1 MTKAKFIKFIIA
13 SVLAIAALYL
23 PYESLGFDAASPM
36 GILNPLEIRV
46 IGVFVM
52 AALFW
57 ILQPFPIW
65 STSML
70 VIVLMIV
77 TMSDSS
83 LAPFRVDGVTM
94 ISHKSIMA
102 TFANPIIMLFLGG
115 FFLAAAATKYK
126 MDLNLARV
134 LLKPFGKNPKFVLL
148 GLMLIT
154 AVFSMF
160 MSNTA
165 TAAMM
170 LAILAPVLKLFD
182 EDDRGKA
189 AFALAIP
196 LGANIGGMG
205 TPIGTPPNAIAL
217 GALNDA
223 VARGDLVANPV
234 TFGQWMAFGIP
245 YVIVLMVIAWLLLLK
260 IYPIKMKEMVL
271 NIEGAGKFDTSPKAI
286 IVYVTFVVCVI
297 LWVTGKNVHGIN
309 DNAIAMIPMAVFAL
323 TGVITKKD
331 LNAMSW
337 DVLWL
342 VAGGFALGVGLNAT
356 GLAAHLIKTIPFAS
370 WSPLALMI
378 GCGVICLFMAN
389 FMSHTST
396 ATLLVPILCAVGIA
410 CQDNLVG
417 LGGVTALLVS
427 VAFASSLGMSL
438 PISTP
443 PNALAH
449 ATGYTD
455 TNGMAKTGIVMGIA
469 GLALSWVMMI
479 FLAKVNFFG
488 TPTPKAAEA
497 LPAAPAAAEKVVEQP
512 APEAPATVVADSS
525 VVDSTVV
532 DSAAVDSAVVDSAA
546 VADSAVVDSAAQ
558 AAADSAAAAQAAAD
572 SAAAKAAADSAAAA
586 QAAADSAAAAQ
597 AAADS
602 IEKVKAAEAAALV
615 AAAEAK
621 KARQDSIAA
630 AKKAKADSVAA
641 AKKAAAEEK
650 KAAAEAK
657 KAEEAR
663 KKAEAAEAKKKAAE
677 ERKAALEA
685 KKAEEAKKKAEA
697 AEAKK
702 KAAEERKA
710 AAAAKKAQQ
719 DSIAAVKKAKAD
731 SVAAVKKAKA
741 DSVAAAKKAAA
752 EAKKAEEAKKKAEA
766 EEAKKKAAEEKK
778 AAAEAKK
785 AEAEKKKAEAAE
797 AKKKAAEEK
806 KAAAEAKKAQQ
817 DSIAAVKKAKADSVA
832 AAKKAAAEAKKAEE
846 AKKKAEAAE
855 AKKKA
860 EEEKKAAAAAK
871 KAQQDSIAAVKKAKA
886 DSVAAAKKAAAEAKK
901 AEEAKKKAD
910 AEAAKKAEAEAK
922 KAEAEAAKAEA
933 EAKKAEAEAAKAEAE
948 AKKAQ
953 AEAQKAGAPAAE
965 AKPAAQPAAKPAETK
980 PAAAAKPAEAKPAA
994 QPAAKPAAAP
1004 AKK

>member
-13 SVLAIAALYL
+13 SILAIAALFL

-36 GILNPLEIRV
+36 GPLNPLEIRV

-245 YVIVLMVIAWLLLLK
+245 YVIILMVVAWLLLVK
-260 IYPIKMKEMVL
+260 IYPIKMKQMVL

-286 IVYVTFVVCVI
+286 IVYITFVVCVL

-370 WSPLALMI
+370 WSPLALMV
-378 GCGVICLFMAN
+378 GCGIICLFMAN

-455 TNGMAKTGIVMGIA
+455 TRGMAITGVVMGLV
-469 GLALSWVMMI
+469 GLVLSWGMMI
-479 FLAKVNFFG
+479 FLAHVNFFG
-488 TPTPKAAEA
+488 TPAPKAADKVAE
-497 LPAAPAAAEKVVEQP
+497 PAAVTKVVEQP
-512 APEAPATVVADSS
+512 APEAPAAVVADSS
-525 VVDSTVV
+525 VVDTTAV
-532 DSAAVDSAVVDSAA
+532 DSAAVDSAA
-546 VADSAVVDSAAQ
+546 VADSAVVDSNAAVV
-558 AAADSAAAAQAAAD
+558 DSAAAAQATAD

-586 QAAADSAAAAQ
+586 QATADSIAAAQ
-597 AAADS
+597 AKADS

-630 AKKAKADSVAA
+630 
-641 AKKAAAEEK
+641 
-650 KAAAEAK
+650 
-657 KAEEAR
+657 
-663 KKAEAAEAKKKAAE
+663 
-677 ERKAALEA
+677 
-685 KKAEEAKKKAEA
+685 
-697 AEAKK
+697 
-702 KAAEERKA
+702 
-710 AAAAKKAQQ
+710 
-719 DSIAAVKKAKAD
+719 
-731 SVAAVKKAKA
+731 VKKAKA
-741 DSVAAAKKAAA
+741 DSVAAA
-752 EAKKAEEAKKKAEA
+752 
-766 EEAKKKAAEEKK
+766 KK

-806 KAAAEAKKAQQ
+806 KAAAAAKKAQQ

-860 EEEKKAAAAAK
+860 AEEKKAAAAAKKAQQDSIAAVKKAEEAKKKAEAAEAKKKAAEEKKAAAAAK

-910 AEAAKKAEAEAK
+910 EAAAKKAEAEAKKAEAEAKKAEAEAKKAEAEAK
-922 KAEAEAAKAEA
+922 KAEAEAAKAQA
-933 EAKKAEAEAAKAEAE
+933 EAKKAEASAP
-948 AKKAQ
+948 
-953 AEAQKAGAPAAE
+953 APAAKPAE
-965 AKPAAQPAAKPAETK
+965 APKAAAQPAAKPAAAKPAAQPAAKPA
-980 PAAAAKPAEAKPAA
+980 
-994 QPAAKPAAAP
+994 P

>member
-1 MTKAKFIKFIIA
+1 MPPGAIISTFGPTMTKAKFIKFIIA
-13 SVLAIAALYL
+13 SILAIVALFL

-65 STSML
+65 STSVL

-83 LAPFRVDGVTM
+83 LTPFRVDGVTM

-170 LAILAPVLKLFD
+170 LAILAPVLKLF
-182 EDDRGKA
+182 EPDDRGKA

-245 YVIVLMVIAWLLLLK
+245 YVIILMVVAWILLLK

-286 IVYVTFVVCVI
+286 IVYITFVLCVI

-370 WSPLALMI
+370 WSPIALMI
-378 GCGVICLFMAN
+378 GCGIICLFMAN

-410 CQDNLVG
+410 CQDNLIG

-455 TNGMAKTGIVMGIA
+455 TRGMAITGVVMGIL
-469 GLALSWVMMI
+469 GLIVSWIMMI
-479 FLAKVNFFG
+479 FLAKIAFFG
-488 TPTPKAAEA
+488 TPAPKAAEA
-497 LPAAPAAAEKVVEQP
+497 VPAAPAAVEKVAEP
-512 APEAPATVVADSS
+512 AETAAPA
-525 VVDSTVV
+525 VDSTV
-532 DSAAVDSAVVDSAA
+532 AVP
-546 VADSAVVDSAAQ
+546 
-558 AAADSAAAAQAAAD
+558 ADSAAAIAADSTVAAPAVDSAAKVEVAD
-572 SAAAKAAADSAAAA
+572 SAAAK
-586 QAAADSAAAAQ
+586 
-597 AAADS
+597 
-602 IEKVKAAEAAALV
+602 
-615 AAAEAK
+615 
-621 KARQDSIAA
+621 
-630 AKKAKADSVAA
+630 
-641 AKKAAAEEK
+641 
-650 KAAAEAK
+650 
-657 KAEEAR
+657 
-663 KKAEAAEAKKKAAE
+663 
-677 ERKAALEA
+677 
-685 KKAEEAKKKAEA
+685 
-697 AEAKK
+697 
-702 KAAEERKA
+702 
-710 AAAAKKAQQ
+710 
-719 DSIAAVKKAKAD
+719 
-731 SVAAVKKAKA
+731 
-741 DSVAAAKKAAA
+741 
-752 EAKKAEEAKKKAEA
+752 
-766 EEAKKKAAEEKK
+766 
-778 AAAEAKK
+778 
-785 AEAEKKKAEAAE
+785 
-797 AKKKAAEEK
+797 
-806 KAAAEAKKAQQ
+806 
-817 DSIAAVKKAKADSVA
+817 
-832 AAKKAAAEAKKAEE
+832 
-846 AKKKAEAAE
+846 
-855 AKKKA
+855 
-860 EEEKKAAAAAK
+860 
-871 KAQQDSIAAVKKAKA
+871 
-886 DSVAAAKKAAAEAKK
+886 
-901 AEEAKKKAD
+901 
-910 AEAAKKAEAEAK
+910 
-922 KAEAEAAKAEA
+922 
-933 EAKKAEAEAAKAEAE
+933 
-948 AKKAQ
+948 
-953 AEAQKAGAPAAE
+953 
-965 AKPAAQPAAKPAETK
+965 
-980 PAAAAKPAEAKPAA
+980 
-994 QPAAKPAAAP
+994 
-1004 AKK
+1004 

>member
-13 SVLAIAALYL
+13 SILAIVALFL

-65 STSML
+65 STSVL

-83 LAPFRVDGVTM
+83 LTPFRVDGVTM

-170 LAILAPVLKLFD
+170 LAILAPVLKLF
-182 EDDRGKA
+182 EPDDRGKA

-245 YVIVLMVIAWLLLLK
+245 YVIILMVVAWILLLK

-286 IVYVTFVVCVI
+286 IVYITFVLCVI

-378 GCGVICLFMAN
+378 GCGIICLFMAN

-455 TNGMAKTGIVMGIA
+455 TRGMAITGVVMGIL
-469 GLALSWVMMI
+469 GLVVSWIMMI

-488 TPTPKAAEA
+488 TPAPKAAEA
-497 LPAAPAAAEKVVEQP
+497 VPAAPAVEKVAEP
-512 APEAPATVVADSS
+512 AEAPAAPA
-525 VVDSTVV
+525 VDSTVAVPADSVAAVVV
-532 DSAAVDSAVVDSAA
+532 DSAAAP
-546 VADSAVVDSAAQ
+546 ADT
-558 AAADSAAAAQAAAD
+558 AADSTVAAPAAAQAAA
-572 SAAAKAAADSAAAA
+572 K
-586 QAAADSAAAAQ
+586 
-597 AAADS
+597 
-602 IEKVKAAEAAALV
+602 
-615 AAAEAK
+615 
-621 KARQDSIAA
+621 
-630 AKKAKADSVAA
+630 
-641 AKKAAAEEK
+641 
-650 KAAAEAK
+650 
-657 KAEEAR
+657 
-663 KKAEAAEAKKKAAE
+663 
-677 ERKAALEA
+677 
-685 KKAEEAKKKAEA
+685 
-697 AEAKK
+697 
-702 KAAEERKA
+702 
-710 AAAAKKAQQ
+710 
-719 DSIAAVKKAKAD
+719 
-731 SVAAVKKAKA
+731 
-741 DSVAAAKKAAA
+741 
-752 EAKKAEEAKKKAEA
+752 
-766 EEAKKKAAEEKK
+766 
-778 AAAEAKK
+778 
-785 AEAEKKKAEAAE
+785 
-797 AKKKAAEEK
+797 
-806 KAAAEAKKAQQ
+806 
-817 DSIAAVKKAKADSVA
+817 
-832 AAKKAAAEAKKAEE
+832 
-846 AKKKAEAAE
+846 
-855 AKKKA
+855 
-860 EEEKKAAAAAK
+860 
-871 KAQQDSIAAVKKAKA
+871 
-886 DSVAAAKKAAAEAKK
+886 
-901 AEEAKKKAD
+901 
-910 AEAAKKAEAEAK
+910 
-922 KAEAEAAKAEA
+922 
-933 EAKKAEAEAAKAEAE
+933 
-948 AKKAQ
+948 
-953 AEAQKAGAPAAE
+953 
-965 AKPAAQPAAKPAETK
+965 
-980 PAAAAKPAEAKPAA
+980 
-994 QPAAKPAAAP
+994 
-1004 AKK
+1004 

>member
-13 SVLAIAALYL
+13 SVLAIAALFL

-65 STSML
+65 STSVL

-83 LAPFRVDGVTM
+83 LTPFRVDGVTM
-94 ISHKSIMA
+94 ISHKAIMA

-234 TFGQWMAFGIP
+234 SFGQWMAFGIP
-245 YVIVLMVIAWLLLLK
+245 YVIILMVIAWLLLIK

-271 NIEGAGKFDTSPKAI
+271 NIEGAGKFDTSPKAV
-286 IVYVTFVVCVI
+286 IVYITFVVCVV
-297 LWVTGKNVHGIN
+297 LWVTGKGVHGIN

-323 TGVITKKD
+323 TGVISKKD

-378 GCGVICLFMAN
+378 GCGIICLFMAN

-455 TNGMAKTGIVMGIA
+455 TNGMAKTGIVMGLS

-488 TPTPKAAEA
+488 TPVPKAAEA
-497 LPAAPAAAEKVVEQP
+497 AEAAPAAPAAVEKVAEP
-512 APEAPATVVADSS
+512 AVADSAANTVAADS
-525 VVDSTVV
+525 TVAAVAVDSAAAAKVEVV
-532 DSAAVDSAVVDSAA
+532 DSAAVKDSAVAPATDT
-546 VADSAVVDSAAQ
+546 
-558 AAADSAAAAQAAAD
+558 
-572 SAAAKAAADSAAAA
+572 AAAK
-586 QAAADSAAAAQ
+586 
-597 AAADS
+597 
-602 IEKVKAAEAAALV
+602 
-615 AAAEAK
+615 
-621 KARQDSIAA
+621 
-630 AKKAKADSVAA
+630 
-641 AKKAAAEEK
+641 
-650 KAAAEAK
+650 
-657 KAEEAR
+657 
-663 KKAEAAEAKKKAAE
+663 
-677 ERKAALEA
+677 
-685 KKAEEAKKKAEA
+685 
-697 AEAKK
+697 
-702 KAAEERKA
+702 
-710 AAAAKKAQQ
+710 
-719 DSIAAVKKAKAD
+719 
-731 SVAAVKKAKA
+731 
-741 DSVAAAKKAAA
+741 
-752 EAKKAEEAKKKAEA
+752 
-766 EEAKKKAAEEKK
+766 
-778 AAAEAKK
+778 
-785 AEAEKKKAEAAE
+785 
-797 AKKKAAEEK
+797 
-806 KAAAEAKKAQQ
+806 
-817 DSIAAVKKAKADSVA
+817 
-832 AAKKAAAEAKKAEE
+832 
-846 AKKKAEAAE
+846 
-855 AKKKA
+855 
-860 EEEKKAAAAAK
+860 
-871 KAQQDSIAAVKKAKA
+871 
-886 DSVAAAKKAAAEAKK
+886 
-901 AEEAKKKAD
+901 
-910 AEAAKKAEAEAK
+910 
-922 KAEAEAAKAEA
+922 
-933 EAKKAEAEAAKAEAE
+933 
-948 AKKAQ
+948 
-953 AEAQKAGAPAAE
+953 
-965 AKPAAQPAAKPAETK
+965 
-980 PAAAAKPAEAKPAA
+980 
-994 QPAAKPAAAP
+994 
-1004 AKK
+1004 

>member
-13 SVLAIAALYL
+13 SVLAIAALFL

-65 STSML
+65 STSVL

-83 LAPFRVDGVTM
+83 LSPFRVDGVTM

-234 TFGQWMAFGIP
+234 SFGQWMAFGIP
-245 YVIVLMVIAWLLLLK
+245 YVIILMVIAWVLLLK
-260 IYPIKMKEMVL
+260 IYPIKMKEMIL

-286 IVYVTFVVCVI
+286 IVYITFVVCVV
-297 LWVTGKNVHGIN
+297 LWVTGKGVHGIN

-370 WSPLALMI
+370 WSPIALMI
-378 GCGVICLFMAN
+378 GCGIICLFMAN

-455 TNGMAKTGIVMGIA
+455 TNGMAKTGIVMGLS
-469 GLALSWVMMI
+469 GLVLSWVMMI

-488 TPTPKAAEA
+488 TPVPKAAEA
-497 LPAAPAAAEKVVEQP
+497 APAAPAAAEKVVE
-512 APEAPATVVADSS
+512 APAAP
-525 VVDSTVV
+525 
-532 DSAAVDSAVVDSAA
+532 A
-546 VADSAVVDSAAQ
+546 VADSAAAV
-558 AAADSAAAAQAAAD
+558 AVDSAAAAKVEVAAPAD
-572 SAAAKAAADSAAAA
+572 SAAAK
-586 QAAADSAAAAQ
+586 
-597 AAADS
+597 
-602 IEKVKAAEAAALV
+602 
-615 AAAEAK
+615 
-621 KARQDSIAA
+621 
-630 AKKAKADSVAA
+630 
-641 AKKAAAEEK
+641 
-650 KAAAEAK
+650 
-657 KAEEAR
+657 
-663 KKAEAAEAKKKAAE
+663 
-677 ERKAALEA
+677 
-685 KKAEEAKKKAEA
+685 
-697 AEAKK
+697 
-702 KAAEERKA
+702 
-710 AAAAKKAQQ
+710 
-719 DSIAAVKKAKAD
+719 
-731 SVAAVKKAKA
+731 
-741 DSVAAAKKAAA
+741 
-752 EAKKAEEAKKKAEA
+752 
-766 EEAKKKAAEEKK
+766 
-778 AAAEAKK
+778 
-785 AEAEKKKAEAAE
+785 
-797 AKKKAAEEK
+797 
-806 KAAAEAKKAQQ
+806 
-817 DSIAAVKKAKADSVA
+817 
-832 AAKKAAAEAKKAEE
+832 
-846 AKKKAEAAE
+846 
-855 AKKKA
+855 
-860 EEEKKAAAAAK
+860 
-871 KAQQDSIAAVKKAKA
+871 
-886 DSVAAAKKAAAEAKK
+886 
-901 AEEAKKKAD
+901 
-910 AEAAKKAEAEAK
+910 
-922 KAEAEAAKAEA
+922 
-933 EAKKAEAEAAKAEAE
+933 
-948 AKKAQ
+948 
-953 AEAQKAGAPAAE
+953 
-965 AKPAAQPAAKPAETK
+965 
-980 PAAAAKPAEAKPAA
+980 
-994 QPAAKPAAAP
+994 
-1004 AKK
+1004 

>member
-13 SVLAIAALYL
+13 SILAIVALFL

-65 STSML
+65 STSVL

-83 LAPFRVDGVTM
+83 LTPFRVDGVTM

-170 LAILAPVLKLFD
+170 LAILAPVLKLF
-182 EDDRGKA
+182 EPDDRGKA

-245 YVIVLMVIAWLLLLK
+245 YVIILMVVAWILLLK

-286 IVYVTFVVCVI
+286 IVYITFVLCVI

-331 LNAMSW
+331 LKAMSW

-378 GCGVICLFMAN
+378 GCGIICLFMAN

-410 CQDNLVG
+410 CQDNLIG

-455 TNGMAKTGIVMGIA
+455 TRGMAITGVVMGIL
-469 GLALSWVMMI
+469 GLVVSWIMMI
-479 FLAKVNFFG
+479 FLAKISFFG
-488 TPTPKAAEA
+488 TPAPKAAEA
-497 LPAAPAAAEKVVEQP
+497 VPAAPAAVEKVVE
-512 APEAPATVVADSS
+512 APAAP
-525 VVDSTVV
+525 
-532 DSAAVDSAVVDSAA
+532 A
-546 VADSAVVDSAAQ
+546 VADSAVAVADTAAVVAADSTV
-558 AAADSAAAAQAAAD
+558 AAAAIDSAAAA
-572 SAAAKAAADSAAAA
+572 KVEVVDSAAAA
-586 QAAADSAAAAQ
+586 
-597 AAADS
+597 
-602 IEKVKAAEAAALV
+602 K
-615 AAAEAK
+615 
-621 KARQDSIAA
+621 
-630 AKKAKADSVAA
+630 
-641 AKKAAAEEK
+641 
-650 KAAAEAK
+650 
-657 KAEEAR
+657 
-663 KKAEAAEAKKKAAE
+663 
-677 ERKAALEA
+677 
-685 KKAEEAKKKAEA
+685 
-697 AEAKK
+697 
-702 KAAEERKA
+702 
-710 AAAAKKAQQ
+710 
-719 DSIAAVKKAKAD
+719 
-731 SVAAVKKAKA
+731 
-741 DSVAAAKKAAA
+741 
-752 EAKKAEEAKKKAEA
+752 
-766 EEAKKKAAEEKK
+766 
-778 AAAEAKK
+778 
-785 AEAEKKKAEAAE
+785 
-797 AKKKAAEEK
+797 
-806 KAAAEAKKAQQ
+806 
-817 DSIAAVKKAKADSVA
+817 
-832 AAKKAAAEAKKAEE
+832 
-846 AKKKAEAAE
+846 
-855 AKKKA
+855 
-860 EEEKKAAAAAK
+860 
-871 KAQQDSIAAVKKAKA
+871 
-886 DSVAAAKKAAAEAKK
+886 
-901 AEEAKKKAD
+901 
-910 AEAAKKAEAEAK
+910 
-922 KAEAEAAKAEA
+922 
-933 EAKKAEAEAAKAEAE
+933 
-948 AKKAQ
+948 
-953 AEAQKAGAPAAE
+953 
-965 AKPAAQPAAKPAETK
+965 
-980 PAAAAKPAEAKPAA
+980 
-994 QPAAKPAAAP
+994 
-1004 AKK
+1004 

>member
-13 SVLAIAALYL
+13 SILAIVALYL

-70 VIVLMIV
+70 VIVLMII
-77 TMSDSS
+77 TMSDSALS
-83 LAPFRVDGVTM
+83 PFRVDGVTM
-94 ISHKSIMA
+94 ISHKSVMA

-126 MDLNLARV
+126 LDLNLARV

-223 VARGDLVANPV
+223 IARGDLAANPV
-234 TFGQWMAFGIP
+234 SFGQWMAFGVP
-245 YVIVLMVIAWLLLLK
+245 YVIILMVIAWVLLMK
-260 IYPIKMKEMVL
+260 IYPIKMKQMVL

-286 IVYVTFVVCVI
+286 IVYITFVLCVL
-297 LWVTGKNVHGIN
+297 LWVTGKGVHGIN

-331 LNAMSW
+331 LNEMSW

-370 WSPLALMI
+370 WSPIALMV
-378 GCGVICLFMAN
+378 GCGIICLFMAN

-410 CQDNLVG
+410 CQDNLTG

-427 VAFASSLGMSL
+427 VAFASSLGMSM

-455 TNGMAKTGIVMGIA
+455 TKGMAITGVVMGLL
-469 GLALSWVMMI
+469 GLVLSWVMMI
-479 FLAKVNFFG
+479 ILAKVQFFG
-488 TPTPKAAEA
+488 APVVKPTEAAPVAAPVAAE
-497 LPAAPAAAEKVVEQP
+497 APAAA
-512 APEAPATVVADSS
+512 APVAE
-525 VVDSTVV
+525 
-532 DSAAVDSAVVDSAA
+532 SAAVESA
-546 VADSAVVDSAAQ
+546 VADSTVALP
-558 AAADSAAAAQAAAD
+558 ADSAAT
-572 SAAAKAAADSAAAA
+572 
-586 QAAADSAAAAQ
+586 
-597 AAADS
+597 
-602 IEKVKAAEAAALV
+602 VAAEAP
-615 AAAEAK
+615 
-621 KARQDSIAA
+621 
-630 AKKAKADSVAA
+630 
-641 AKKAAAEEK
+641 
-650 KAAAEAK
+650 
-657 KAEEAR
+657 KAEEV
-663 KKAEAAEAKKKAAE
+663 KAEAAP
-677 ERKAALEA
+677 
-685 KKAEEAKKKAEA
+685 
-697 AEAKK
+697 
-702 KAAEERKA
+702 
-710 AAAAKKAQQ
+710 
-719 DSIAAVKKAKAD
+719 
-731 SVAAVKKAKA
+731 
-741 DSVAAAKKAAA
+741 
-752 EAKKAEEAKKKAEA
+752 
-766 EEAKKKAAEEKK
+766 
-778 AAAEAKK
+778 
-785 AEAEKKKAEAAE
+785 
-797 AKKKAAEEK
+797 
-806 KAAAEAKKAQQ
+806 
-817 DSIAAVKKAKADSVA
+817 
-832 AAKKAAAEAKKAEE
+832 
-846 AKKKAEAAE
+846 
-855 AKKKA
+855 
-860 EEEKKAAAAAK
+860 
-871 KAQQDSIAAVKKAKA
+871 
-886 DSVAAAKKAAAEAKK
+886 
-901 AEEAKKKAD
+901 
-910 AEAAKKAEAEAK
+910 AEAAK
-922 KAEAEAAKAEA
+922 
-933 EAKKAEAEAAKAEAE
+933 
-948 AKKAQ
+948 
-953 AEAQKAGAPAAE
+953 
-965 AKPAAQPAAKPAETK
+965 
-980 PAAAAKPAEAKPAA
+980 
-994 QPAAKPAAAP
+994 
-1004 AKK
+1004 

>member
-13 SVLAIAALYL
+13 SILAIAALYL

-83 LAPFRVDGVTM
+83 LMPFRVDGVTM

-182 EDDRGKA
+182 ENDRGKA

-223 VARGDLVANPV
+223 IARGDLVANPV

-245 YVIVLMVIAWLLLLK
+245 YVIILMVVAWLLLLK
-260 IYPIKMKEMVL
+260 IYPIKMKEMSL

-286 IVYVTFVVCVI
+286 IVYITFVVCVV
-297 LWVTGKNVHGIN
+297 LWVIGKNGLWIIPGHGIN

-356 GLAAHLIKTIPFAS
+356 GLAAHLINTIPFAS

-378 GCGVICLFMAN
+378 GCGIICLFMAN

-455 TNGMAKTGIVMGIA
+455 TNGMAKTGIVMGLL
-469 GLALSWVMMI
+469 GLVLSWVMMI

-497 LPAAPAAAEKVVEQP
+497 APAAPVAAEKVVEQP
-512 APEAPATVVADSS
+512 APEAPAAVVADSS

-532 DSAAVDSAVVDSAA
+532 DSAAVDTAVVDSAK
-546 VADSAVVDSAAQ
+546 ADSAVVDSNAAPV
-558 AAADSAAAAQAAAD
+558 DSAAAAQAVAD
-572 SAAAKAAADSAAAA
+572 SLAAKAAADSAAAA

-621 KARQDSIAA
+621 KAQEDSIAA
-630 AKKAKADSVAA
+630 VKKAKADSVAA
-641 AKKAAAEEK
+641 AKKAA
-650 KAAAEAK
+650 
-657 KAEEAR
+657 R
-663 KKAEAAEAKKKAAE
+663 
-677 ERKAALEA
+677 EA

-710 AAAAKKAQQ
+710 AAAAKKA
-719 DSIAAVKKAKAD
+719 K
-731 SVAAVKKAKA
+731 
-741 DSVAAAKKAAA
+741 
-752 EAKKAEEAKKKAEA
+752 
-766 EEAKKKAAEEKK
+766 
-778 AAAEAKK
+778 
-785 AEAEKKKAEAAE
+785 
-797 AKKKAAEEK
+797 
-806 KAAAEAKKAQQ
+806 Q

-860 EEEKKAAAAAK
+860 EEEKKAAAEAKKAEEAKKKAEAEEAKKKADEEKKAAAAAK

-901 AEEAKKKAD
+901 AEEAKKKAE
-910 AEAAKKAEAEAK
+910 AEEAKKKAAEEKKKAEEAK
-922 KAEAEAAKAEA
+922 
-933 EAKKAEAEAAKAEAE
+933 
-948 AKKAQ
+948 
-953 AEAQKAGAPAAE
+953 
-965 AKPAAQPAAKPAETK
+965 
-980 PAAAAKPAEAKPAA
+980 
-994 QPAAKPAAAP
+994 
-1004 AKK
+1004 

>member
-13 SVLAIAALYL
+13 SVLAIVALFL

-77 TMSDSS
+77 TMSDSA
-83 LAPFRVDGVTM
+83 LTPFRVDGVTM

-223 VARGDLVANPV
+223 IARGDLVANPV
-234 TFGQWMAFGIP
+234 SFGQWMAFGIP
-245 YVIVLMVIAWLLLLK
+245 YVIILMVIAWLLLLK

-271 NIEGAGKFDTSPKAI
+271 KIEGAGKFDTSPKAI
-286 IVYVTFVVCVI
+286 IVYITFVVCVV
-297 LWVTGKNVHGIN
+297 LWVTGKGVHGIN

-378 GCGVICLFMAN
+378 GCGIICLFMAN

-455 TNGMAKTGIVMGIA
+455 TNGMAKTGIVMGLG
-469 GLALSWVMMI
+469 GLVISWVMMI
-479 FLAKVNFFG
+479 LLAKMNFFG
-488 TPTPKAAEA
+488 TPVPKAAEA
-497 LPAAPAAAEKVVEQP
+497 APAAPAAVEKVV
-512 APEAPATVVADSS
+512 APAADTAAPVVADSAAA
-525 VVDSTVV
+525 VAADSTVAVAV
-532 DSAAVDSAVVDSAA
+532 DSAAAA
-546 VADSAVVDSAAQ
+546 KVEV
-558 AAADSAAAAQAAAD
+558 AADSAA
-572 SAAAKAAADSAAAA
+572 K
-586 QAAADSAAAAQ
+586 
-597 AAADS
+597 
-602 IEKVKAAEAAALV
+602 
-615 AAAEAK
+615 
-621 KARQDSIAA
+621 
-630 AKKAKADSVAA
+630 
-641 AKKAAAEEK
+641 
-650 KAAAEAK
+650 
-657 KAEEAR
+657 
-663 KKAEAAEAKKKAAE
+663 
-677 ERKAALEA
+677 
-685 KKAEEAKKKAEA
+685 
-697 AEAKK
+697 
-702 KAAEERKA
+702 
-710 AAAAKKAQQ
+710 
-719 DSIAAVKKAKAD
+719 
-731 SVAAVKKAKA
+731 
-741 DSVAAAKKAAA
+741 
-752 EAKKAEEAKKKAEA
+752 
-766 EEAKKKAAEEKK
+766 
-778 AAAEAKK
+778 
-785 AEAEKKKAEAAE
+785 
-797 AKKKAAEEK
+797 
-806 KAAAEAKKAQQ
+806 
-817 DSIAAVKKAKADSVA
+817 
-832 AAKKAAAEAKKAEE
+832 
-846 AKKKAEAAE
+846 
-855 AKKKA
+855 
-860 EEEKKAAAAAK
+860 
-871 KAQQDSIAAVKKAKA
+871 
-886 DSVAAAKKAAAEAKK
+886 
-901 AEEAKKKAD
+901 
-910 AEAAKKAEAEAK
+910 
-922 KAEAEAAKAEA
+922 
-933 EAKKAEAEAAKAEAE
+933 
-948 AKKAQ
+948 
-953 AEAQKAGAPAAE
+953 
-965 AKPAAQPAAKPAETK
+965 
-980 PAAAAKPAEAKPAA
+980 
-994 QPAAKPAAAP
+994 
-1004 AKK
+1004 

>member
-1 MTKAKFIKFIIA
+1 MTKAKFIKFVIA
-13 SVLAIAALYL
+13 TILAVVALYL

-70 VIVLMIV
+70 VIVLMII
-77 TMSDSS
+77 TMSDSALS
-83 LAPFRVDGVTM
+83 PFRVDGVTM
-94 ISHKSIMA
+94 ISHKSVMA

-126 MDLNLARV
+126 LDLNLARV

-223 VARGDLVANPV
+223 IARGDLAANPV
-234 TFGQWMAFGIP
+234 SFGQWMAFGVP
-245 YVIVLMVIAWLLLLK
+245 YVIILMVIAWVLLMK
-260 IYPIKMKEMVL
+260 IYPIKMKQMVL

-286 IVYVTFVVCVI
+286 IVYITFVLCVL
-297 LWVTGKNVHGIN
+297 LWVTGKGVHGIN

-331 LNAMSW
+331 LNEMSW

-370 WSPLALMI
+370 WSPVALMI
-378 GCGVICLFMAN
+378 GCGIICLFMAN

-427 VAFASSLGMSL
+427 VAFASSLGMSM

-455 TNGMAKTGIVMGIA
+455 TKGMAITGVVMGLV
-469 GLALSWVMMI
+469 GLVLSWGMMI
-479 FLAKVNFFG
+479 LLANVHFFG
-488 TPTPKAAEA
+488 TPAPKAEEAAAPAAVEAPAPAAAAPVAESAAVESAVADSTVA
-497 LPAAPAAAEKVVEQP
+497 LPADSAAKVEVVDSAAAAPAAAEE
-512 APEAPATVVADSS
+512 
-525 VVDSTVV
+525 
-532 DSAAVDSAVVDSAA
+532 
-546 VADSAVVDSAAQ
+546 
-558 AAADSAAAAQAAAD
+558 
-572 SAAAKAAADSAAAA
+572 
-586 QAAADSAAAAQ
+586 
-597 AAADS
+597 
-602 IEKVKAAEAAALV
+602 VKAE
-615 AAAEAK
+615 
-621 KARQDSIAA
+621 
-630 AKKAKADSVAA
+630 
-641 AKKAAAEEK
+641 
-650 KAAAEAK
+650 
-657 KAEEAR
+657 
-663 KKAEAAEAKKKAAE
+663 
-677 ERKAALEA
+677 
-685 KKAEEAKKKAEA
+685 
-697 AEAKK
+697 
-702 KAAEERKA
+702 
-710 AAAAKKAQQ
+710 
-719 DSIAAVKKAKAD
+719 
-731 SVAAVKKAKA
+731 
-741 DSVAAAKKAAA
+741 
-752 EAKKAEEAKKKAEA
+752 
-766 EEAKKKAAEEKK
+766 
-778 AAAEAKK
+778 
-785 AEAEKKKAEAAE
+785 
-797 AKKKAAEEK
+797 
-806 KAAAEAKKAQQ
+806 
-817 DSIAAVKKAKADSVA
+817 
-832 AAKKAAAEAKKAEE
+832 
-846 AKKKAEAAE
+846 
-855 AKKKA
+855 
-860 EEEKKAAAAAK
+860 
-871 KAQQDSIAAVKKAKA
+871 
-886 DSVAAAKKAAAEAKK
+886 
-901 AEEAKKKAD
+901 
-910 AEAAKKAEAEAK
+910 
-922 KAEAEAAKAEA
+922 
-933 EAKKAEAEAAKAEAE
+933 
-948 AKKAQ
+948 
-953 AEAQKAGAPAAE
+953 APAAE
-965 AKPAAQPAAKPAETK
+965 AAK
-980 PAAAAKPAEAKPAA
+980 
-994 QPAAKPAAAP
+994 
-1004 AKK
+1004 

>member
-13 SVLAIAALYL
+13 SVLAIAALFL

-77 TMSDSS
+77 TMSDSA

-234 TFGQWMAFGIP
+234 SFGQWMAFGIP
-245 YVIVLMVIAWLLLLK
+245 YVIILMVIAWLLLLK
-260 IYPIKMKEMVL
+260 IYPIKMKEMIL

-286 IVYVTFVVCVI
+286 IVYITFVVCVV
-297 LWVTGKNVHGIN
+297 LWVTGKGVHGIN

-370 WSPLALMI
+370 WSPIALMI
-378 GCGVICLFMAN
+378 GCGIICLFMAN

-455 TNGMAKTGIVMGIA
+455 TNGMAKTGIVMGLS
-469 GLALSWVMMI
+469 GLVLSWVMMI

-488 TPTPKAAEA
+488 TPVPKAAEA
-497 LPAAPAAAEKVVEQP
+497 APAAPAAAEKVVE
-512 APEAPATVVADSS
+512 APAAP
-525 VVDSTVV
+525 
-532 DSAAVDSAVVDSAA
+532 A
-546 VADSAVVDSAAQ
+546 VADSAAVVAADSTVAVAV
-558 AAADSAAAAQAAAD
+558 DSAAAAKVEVSAPAD
-572 SAAAKAAADSAAAA
+572 SAAAK
-586 QAAADSAAAAQ
+586 
-597 AAADS
+597 
-602 IEKVKAAEAAALV
+602 
-615 AAAEAK
+615 
-621 KARQDSIAA
+621 
-630 AKKAKADSVAA
+630 
-641 AKKAAAEEK
+641 
-650 KAAAEAK
+650 
-657 KAEEAR
+657 
-663 KKAEAAEAKKKAAE
+663 
-677 ERKAALEA
+677 
-685 KKAEEAKKKAEA
+685 
-697 AEAKK
+697 
-702 KAAEERKA
+702 
-710 AAAAKKAQQ
+710 
-719 DSIAAVKKAKAD
+719 
-731 SVAAVKKAKA
+731 
-741 DSVAAAKKAAA
+741 
-752 EAKKAEEAKKKAEA
+752 
-766 EEAKKKAAEEKK
+766 
-778 AAAEAKK
+778 
-785 AEAEKKKAEAAE
+785 
-797 AKKKAAEEK
+797 
-806 KAAAEAKKAQQ
+806 
-817 DSIAAVKKAKADSVA
+817 
-832 AAKKAAAEAKKAEE
+832 
-846 AKKKAEAAE
+846 
-855 AKKKA
+855 
-860 EEEKKAAAAAK
+860 
-871 KAQQDSIAAVKKAKA
+871 
-886 DSVAAAKKAAAEAKK
+886 
-901 AEEAKKKAD
+901 
-910 AEAAKKAEAEAK
+910 
-922 KAEAEAAKAEA
+922 
-933 EAKKAEAEAAKAEAE
+933 
-948 AKKAQ
+948 
-953 AEAQKAGAPAAE
+953 
-965 AKPAAQPAAKPAETK
+965 
-980 PAAAAKPAEAKPAA
+980 
-994 QPAAKPAAAP
+994 
-1004 AKK
+1004 

>member
-13 SVLAIAALYL
+13 SVLAIVALFL

-77 TMSDSS
+77 TMSDSA
-83 LAPFRVDGVTM
+83 LTPFRVDGVTM

-223 VARGDLVANPV
+223 IARGDLVANPV
-234 TFGQWMAFGIP
+234 SFGQWMAFGIP
-245 YVIVLMVIAWLLLLK
+245 YVLILMVIAWVLLLK

-286 IVYVTFVVCVI
+286 IVYITFVVCVL
-297 LWVTGKNVHGIN
+297 LWVTGKGVHGIN

-370 WSPLALMI
+370 WSPIALMV
-378 GCGVICLFMAN
+378 GCGIICLFMAN

-455 TNGMAKTGIVMGIA
+455 TNGMAKTGVVMGLG
-469 GLALSWVMMI
+469 GLVISWVMMI
-479 FLAKVNFFG
+479 LLAKMNFFG
-488 TPTPKAAEA
+488 TPVPKAEEA
-497 LPAAPAAAEKVVEQP
+497 APAAPAAVEKVVE
-512 APEAPATVVADSS
+512 AP
-525 VVDSTVV
+525 
-532 DSAAVDSAVVDSAA
+532 A
-546 VADSAVVDSAAQ
+546 VADSAAAVAADSTAAV
-558 AAADSAAAAQAAAD
+558 AVDSAAAAKVEVAD
-572 SAAAKAAADSAAAA
+572 STAAK
-586 QAAADSAAAAQ
+586 
-597 AAADS
+597 
-602 IEKVKAAEAAALV
+602 
-615 AAAEAK
+615 
-621 KARQDSIAA
+621 
-630 AKKAKADSVAA
+630 
-641 AKKAAAEEK
+641 
-650 KAAAEAK
+650 
-657 KAEEAR
+657 
-663 KKAEAAEAKKKAAE
+663 
-677 ERKAALEA
+677 
-685 KKAEEAKKKAEA
+685 
-697 AEAKK
+697 
-702 KAAEERKA
+702 
-710 AAAAKKAQQ
+710 
-719 DSIAAVKKAKAD
+719 
-731 SVAAVKKAKA
+731 
-741 DSVAAAKKAAA
+741 
-752 EAKKAEEAKKKAEA
+752 
-766 EEAKKKAAEEKK
+766 
-778 AAAEAKK
+778 
-785 AEAEKKKAEAAE
+785 
-797 AKKKAAEEK
+797 
-806 KAAAEAKKAQQ
+806 
-817 DSIAAVKKAKADSVA
+817 
-832 AAKKAAAEAKKAEE
+832 
-846 AKKKAEAAE
+846 
-855 AKKKA
+855 
-860 EEEKKAAAAAK
+860 
-871 KAQQDSIAAVKKAKA
+871 
-886 DSVAAAKKAAAEAKK
+886 
-901 AEEAKKKAD
+901 
-910 AEAAKKAEAEAK
+910 
-922 KAEAEAAKAEA
+922 
-933 EAKKAEAEAAKAEAE
+933 
-948 AKKAQ
+948 
-953 AEAQKAGAPAAE
+953 
-965 AKPAAQPAAKPAETK
+965 
-980 PAAAAKPAEAKPAA
+980 
-994 QPAAKPAAAP
+994 
-1004 AKK
+1004 

>member
-1 MTKAKFIKFIIA
+1 MTKAKFIKFVIA
-13 SVLAIAALYL
+13 SILAIVALYL

-36 GILNPLEIRV
+36 GVLNPLEIRV

-70 VIVLMIV
+70 VIVLMII

-83 LAPFRVDGVTM
+83 LSVFRVDGVTM
-94 ISHKSIMA
+94 ISHKSVMA

-126 MDLNLARV
+126 LDLNLARV

-182 EDDRGKA
+182 ENDRGKA

-223 VARGDLVANPV
+223 IARGDLAANPV
-234 TFGQWMAFGIP
+234 SFGQWMAFGVP
-245 YVIVLMVIAWLLLLK
+245 YVIILMVIAWVLLMK
-260 IYPIKMKEMVL
+260 IYPIKMKEMIL

-286 IVYVTFVVCVI
+286 IVYITFVLCVL
-297 LWVTGKNVHGIN
+297 LWVTGKGVHGIN

-331 LNAMSW
+331 LNEMSW

-370 WSPLALMI
+370 WSPVALMV
-378 GCGVICLFMAN
+378 GCGIICLFMAN

-427 VAFASSLGMSL
+427 VAFASSLGMSM

-455 TNGMAKTGIVMGIA
+455 TKGMAITGVVMGLV
-469 GLALSWVMMI
+469 GLVLSWGMMI
-479 FLAKVNFFG
+479 LLANIHFFG
-488 TPTPKAAEA
+488 TPVVKPTEAAPVAAPVAAEA
-497 LPAAPAAAEKVVEQP
+497 PAPAAVADTAAAVAADSTVALPADSAAKVEVVDSAAAAPAAEAAKVEEVKAEAAPAAEAPAAAE
-512 APEAPATVVADSS
+512 
-525 VVDSTVV
+525 
-532 DSAAVDSAVVDSAA
+532 
-546 VADSAVVDSAAQ
+546 
-558 AAADSAAAAQAAAD
+558 
-572 SAAAKAAADSAAAA
+572 AK
-586 QAAADSAAAAQ
+586 
-597 AAADS
+597 
-602 IEKVKAAEAAALV
+602 
-615 AAAEAK
+615 
-621 KARQDSIAA
+621 
-630 AKKAKADSVAA
+630 
-641 AKKAAAEEK
+641 
-650 KAAAEAK
+650 
-657 KAEEAR
+657 
-663 KKAEAAEAKKKAAE
+663 
-677 ERKAALEA
+677 
-685 KKAEEAKKKAEA
+685 
-697 AEAKK
+697 
-702 KAAEERKA
+702 
-710 AAAAKKAQQ
+710 
-719 DSIAAVKKAKAD
+719 
-731 SVAAVKKAKA
+731 
-741 DSVAAAKKAAA
+741 
-752 EAKKAEEAKKKAEA
+752 
-766 EEAKKKAAEEKK
+766 
-778 AAAEAKK
+778 
-785 AEAEKKKAEAAE
+785 
-797 AKKKAAEEK
+797 
-806 KAAAEAKKAQQ
+806 
-817 DSIAAVKKAKADSVA
+817 
-832 AAKKAAAEAKKAEE
+832 
-846 AKKKAEAAE
+846 
-855 AKKKA
+855 
-860 EEEKKAAAAAK
+860 
-871 KAQQDSIAAVKKAKA
+871 
-886 DSVAAAKKAAAEAKK
+886 
-901 AEEAKKKAD
+901 
-910 AEAAKKAEAEAK
+910 
-922 KAEAEAAKAEA
+922 
-933 EAKKAEAEAAKAEAE
+933 
-948 AKKAQ
+948 
-953 AEAQKAGAPAAE
+953 
-965 AKPAAQPAAKPAETK
+965 
-980 PAAAAKPAEAKPAA
+980 
-994 QPAAKPAAAP
+994 
-1004 AKK
+1004 

>member
-13 SVLAIAALYL
+13 SVLAIVALFL

-77 TMSDSS
+77 TMSDSA
-83 LAPFRVDGVTM
+83 LTPFRVDGVTM

-223 VARGDLVANPV
+223 IARGDLVANPV
-234 TFGQWMAFGIP
+234 SFGQWMAFGIP

-271 NIEGAGKFDTSPKAI
+271 KIEGAGKFDTSPKAI
-286 IVYVTFVVCVI
+286 IVYITFVVCVV
-297 LWVTGKNVHGIN
+297 LWVTGKGVHGIN

-378 GCGVICLFMAN
+378 GCGIICLFMAN

-455 TNGMAKTGIVMGIA
+455 TNGMAKTGIVMGLG
-469 GLALSWVMMI
+469 GLVISWVMMI
-479 FLAKVNFFG
+479 LLAKMNFFG
-488 TPTPKAAEA
+488 TPVPKAAEA
-497 LPAAPAAAEKVVEQP
+497 APAAPAAVEKVV
-512 APEAPATVVADSS
+512 APAAD
-525 VVDSTVV
+525 T
-532 DSAAVDSAVVDSAA
+532 AAPA
-546 VADSAVVDSAAQ
+546 VADSAAAVAADSTVAVAVDSAA
-558 AAADSAAAAQAAAD
+558 AAKVEVAAPADSAAAA
-572 SAAAKAAADSAAAA
+572 K
-586 QAAADSAAAAQ
+586 
-597 AAADS
+597 
-602 IEKVKAAEAAALV
+602 
-615 AAAEAK
+615 
-621 KARQDSIAA
+621 
-630 AKKAKADSVAA
+630 
-641 AKKAAAEEK
+641 
-650 KAAAEAK
+650 
-657 KAEEAR
+657 
-663 KKAEAAEAKKKAAE
+663 
-677 ERKAALEA
+677 
-685 KKAEEAKKKAEA
+685 
-697 AEAKK
+697 
-702 KAAEERKA
+702 
-710 AAAAKKAQQ
+710 
-719 DSIAAVKKAKAD
+719 
-731 SVAAVKKAKA
+731 
-741 DSVAAAKKAAA
+741 
-752 EAKKAEEAKKKAEA
+752 
-766 EEAKKKAAEEKK
+766 
-778 AAAEAKK
+778 
-785 AEAEKKKAEAAE
+785 
-797 AKKKAAEEK
+797 
-806 KAAAEAKKAQQ
+806 
-817 DSIAAVKKAKADSVA
+817 
-832 AAKKAAAEAKKAEE
+832 
-846 AKKKAEAAE
+846 
-855 AKKKA
+855 
-860 EEEKKAAAAAK
+860 
-871 KAQQDSIAAVKKAKA
+871 
-886 DSVAAAKKAAAEAKK
+886 
-901 AEEAKKKAD
+901 
-910 AEAAKKAEAEAK
+910 
-922 KAEAEAAKAEA
+922 
-933 EAKKAEAEAAKAEAE
+933 
-948 AKKAQ
+948 
-953 AEAQKAGAPAAE
+953 
-965 AKPAAQPAAKPAETK
+965 
-980 PAAAAKPAEAKPAA
+980 
-994 QPAAKPAAAP
+994 
-1004 AKK
+1004 

>member
-13 SVLAIAALYL
+13 SLLAIVALFL

-65 STSML
+65 STSVL

-83 LAPFRVDGVTM
+83 LTPFRVDGVTM

-170 LAILAPVLKLFD
+170 LAILAPVLKLF
-182 EDDRGKA
+182 EPDDRGKA

-245 YVIVLMVIAWLLLLK
+245 YVIILMVVAWILLLK

-286 IVYVTFVVCVI
+286 IVYITFVLCVI

-378 GCGVICLFMAN
+378 GCGIICLFMAN

-410 CQDNLVG
+410 CQDNLIG

-455 TNGMAKTGIVMGIA
+455 TRGMAITGVVMGIL
-469 GLALSWVMMI
+469 GLVVSWIMMI
-479 FLAKVNFFG
+479 FLAKIAFFG
-488 TPTPKAAEA
+488 TPAPKAAEA
-497 LPAAPAAAEKVVEQP
+497 VPAAPAAVEKVAVGTEQGRSEP
-512 APEAPATVVADSS
+512 AEAAAPA
-525 VVDSTVV
+525 VDSTVAVPADSAAAVAADSTVAVSADTAAKVEVV
-532 DSAAVDSAVVDSAA
+532 DSAA
-546 VADSAVVDSAAQ
+546 
-558 AAADSAAAAQAAAD
+558 
-572 SAAAKAAADSAAAA
+572 AK
-586 QAAADSAAAAQ
+586 
-597 AAADS
+597 
-602 IEKVKAAEAAALV
+602 
-615 AAAEAK
+615 
-621 KARQDSIAA
+621 
-630 AKKAKADSVAA
+630 
-641 AKKAAAEEK
+641 
-650 KAAAEAK
+650 
-657 KAEEAR
+657 
-663 KKAEAAEAKKKAAE
+663 
-677 ERKAALEA
+677 
-685 KKAEEAKKKAEA
+685 
-697 AEAKK
+697 
-702 KAAEERKA
+702 
-710 AAAAKKAQQ
+710 
-719 DSIAAVKKAKAD
+719 
-731 SVAAVKKAKA
+731 
-741 DSVAAAKKAAA
+741 
-752 EAKKAEEAKKKAEA
+752 
-766 EEAKKKAAEEKK
+766 
-778 AAAEAKK
+778 
-785 AEAEKKKAEAAE
+785 
-797 AKKKAAEEK
+797 
-806 KAAAEAKKAQQ
+806 
-817 DSIAAVKKAKADSVA
+817 
-832 AAKKAAAEAKKAEE
+832 
-846 AKKKAEAAE
+846 
-855 AKKKA
+855 
-860 EEEKKAAAAAK
+860 
-871 KAQQDSIAAVKKAKA
+871 
-886 DSVAAAKKAAAEAKK
+886 
-901 AEEAKKKAD
+901 
-910 AEAAKKAEAEAK
+910 
-922 KAEAEAAKAEA
+922 
-933 EAKKAEAEAAKAEAE
+933 
-948 AKKAQ
+948 
-953 AEAQKAGAPAAE
+953 
-965 AKPAAQPAAKPAETK
+965 
-980 PAAAAKPAEAKPAA
+980 
-994 QPAAKPAAAP
+994 
-1004 AKK
+1004 

>member
-13 SVLAIAALYL
+13 SVLAIVALFL

-77 TMSDSS
+77 TMSDSA
-83 LAPFRVDGVTM
+83 LTPFRVDGVTM

-223 VARGDLVANPV
+223 IARGDLVANPV
-234 TFGQWMAFGIP
+234 SFGQWMAFGIP
-245 YVIVLMVIAWLLLLK
+245 YVIILMVIAWLLLLK

-271 NIEGAGKFDTSPKAI
+271 KIEGAGKFDTSPKAI
-286 IVYVTFVVCVI
+286 IVYITFVVCVV
-297 LWVTGKNVHGIN
+297 LWVTGKGVHGIN

-378 GCGVICLFMAN
+378 GCGIICLFMAN

-455 TNGMAKTGIVMGIA
+455 TNGMAKTGIVMGLG
-469 GLALSWVMMI
+469 GLVISWVMMI
-479 FLAKVNFFG
+479 LLAKMNFFG
-488 TPTPKAAEA
+488 TPVPKAAEA
-497 LPAAPAAAEKVVEQP
+497 APAAPAAVEKVV
-512 APEAPATVVADSS
+512 APAAD
-525 VVDSTVV
+525 T
-532 DSAAVDSAVVDSAA
+532 AAPA
-546 VADSAVVDSAAQ
+546 VADSAAAVAADSTVAVAVDSAA
-558 AAADSAAAAQAAAD
+558 AAKVEVAADSAA
-572 SAAAKAAADSAAAA
+572 K
-586 QAAADSAAAAQ
+586 
-597 AAADS
+597 
-602 IEKVKAAEAAALV
+602 
-615 AAAEAK
+615 
-621 KARQDSIAA
+621 
-630 AKKAKADSVAA
+630 
-641 AKKAAAEEK
+641 
-650 KAAAEAK
+650 
-657 KAEEAR
+657 
-663 KKAEAAEAKKKAAE
+663 
-677 ERKAALEA
+677 
-685 KKAEEAKKKAEA
+685 
-697 AEAKK
+697 
-702 KAAEERKA
+702 
-710 AAAAKKAQQ
+710 
-719 DSIAAVKKAKAD
+719 
-731 SVAAVKKAKA
+731 
-741 DSVAAAKKAAA
+741 
-752 EAKKAEEAKKKAEA
+752 
-766 EEAKKKAAEEKK
+766 
-778 AAAEAKK
+778 
-785 AEAEKKKAEAAE
+785 
-797 AKKKAAEEK
+797 
-806 KAAAEAKKAQQ
+806 
-817 DSIAAVKKAKADSVA
+817 
-832 AAKKAAAEAKKAEE
+832 
-846 AKKKAEAAE
+846 
-855 AKKKA
+855 
-860 EEEKKAAAAAK
+860 
-871 KAQQDSIAAVKKAKA
+871 
-886 DSVAAAKKAAAEAKK
+886 
-901 AEEAKKKAD
+901 
-910 AEAAKKAEAEAK
+910 
-922 KAEAEAAKAEA
+922 
-933 EAKKAEAEAAKAEAE
+933 
-948 AKKAQ
+948 
-953 AEAQKAGAPAAE
+953 
-965 AKPAAQPAAKPAETK
+965 
-980 PAAAAKPAEAKPAA
+980 
-994 QPAAKPAAAP
+994 
-1004 AKK
+1004 

>member
-1 MTKAKFIKFIIA
+1 MPPGPIISTFGPTMTKAKFIKFIIA
-13 SVLAIAALYL
+13 SILAIVALFL

-65 STSML
+65 STSVL

-83 LAPFRVDGVTM
+83 LTPFRVDGVTM

-170 LAILAPVLKLFD
+170 LAILAPVLKLF
-182 EDDRGKA
+182 EPDDRGKA

-245 YVIVLMVIAWLLLLK
+245 YVIILMVVAWLLLLK

-286 IVYVTFVVCVI
+286 IVYITFVLCVI

-378 GCGVICLFMAN
+378 GCGIICLFMAN

-410 CQDNLVG
+410 CQDNLIG

-455 TNGMAKTGIVMGIA
+455 TRGMAITGVVMGVL
-469 GLALSWVMMI
+469 GLVVSWIMMI

-488 TPTPKAAEA
+488 TPVPKAAEA
-497 LPAAPAAAEKVVEQP
+497 APAAPVAAEKVVE
-512 APEAPATVVADSS
+512 APAAAPAAAADTAAAVAA
-525 VVDSTVV
+525 DSTV
-532 DSAAVDSAVVDSAA
+532 A
-546 VADSAVVDSAAQ
+546 VAV
-558 AAADSAAAAQAAAD
+558 DSAAAAKVEVVD
-572 SAAAKAAADSAAAA
+572 STAAK
-586 QAAADSAAAAQ
+586 
-597 AAADS
+597 
-602 IEKVKAAEAAALV
+602 
-615 AAAEAK
+615 
-621 KARQDSIAA
+621 
-630 AKKAKADSVAA
+630 
-641 AKKAAAEEK
+641 
-650 KAAAEAK
+650 
-657 KAEEAR
+657 
-663 KKAEAAEAKKKAAE
+663 
-677 ERKAALEA
+677 
-685 KKAEEAKKKAEA
+685 
-697 AEAKK
+697 
-702 KAAEERKA
+702 
-710 AAAAKKAQQ
+710 
-719 DSIAAVKKAKAD
+719 
-731 SVAAVKKAKA
+731 
-741 DSVAAAKKAAA
+741 
-752 EAKKAEEAKKKAEA
+752 
-766 EEAKKKAAEEKK
+766 
-778 AAAEAKK
+778 
-785 AEAEKKKAEAAE
+785 
-797 AKKKAAEEK
+797 
-806 KAAAEAKKAQQ
+806 
-817 DSIAAVKKAKADSVA
+817 
-832 AAKKAAAEAKKAEE
+832 
-846 AKKKAEAAE
+846 
-855 AKKKA
+855 
-860 EEEKKAAAAAK
+860 
-871 KAQQDSIAAVKKAKA
+871 
-886 DSVAAAKKAAAEAKK
+886 
-901 AEEAKKKAD
+901 
-910 AEAAKKAEAEAK
+910 
-922 KAEAEAAKAEA
+922 
-933 EAKKAEAEAAKAEAE
+933 
-948 AKKAQ
+948 
-953 AEAQKAGAPAAE
+953 
-965 AKPAAQPAAKPAETK
+965 
-980 PAAAAKPAEAKPAA
+980 
-994 QPAAKPAAAP
+994 
-1004 AKK
+1004 

>member
-1 MTKAKFIKFIIA
+1 MPPGAIISTFGPTMTKAKFIKFIIA
-13 SVLAIAALYL
+13 SILAIVALFL

-65 STSML
+65 STSVL

-83 LAPFRVDGVTM
+83 LTPFRVDGVTM

-170 LAILAPVLKLFD
+170 LAILAPVLKLF
-182 EDDRGKA
+182 EPDDRGKA

-245 YVIVLMVIAWLLLLK
+245 YVIILMVVAWILLLK

-286 IVYVTFVVCVI
+286 IVYITFVLCVI

-378 GCGVICLFMAN
+378 GCGIICLFMAN

-410 CQDNLVG
+410 CQDNLIG

-455 TNGMAKTGIVMGIA
+455 TRGMAITGVVMGIL
-469 GLALSWVMMI
+469 GLIVSWIMMI

-488 TPTPKAAEA
+488 TPVPKAADGSTSSPTAVTKVAEPAEA
-497 LPAAPAAAEKVVEQP
+497 TAAPAAAADTAAAV
-512 APEAPATVVADSS
+512 AADSTVAVS
-525 VVDSTVV
+525 ADTAVKVEVV
-532 DSAAVDSAVVDSAA
+532 DSAA
-546 VADSAVVDSAAQ
+546 
-558 AAADSAAAAQAAAD
+558 
-572 SAAAKAAADSAAAA
+572 AK
-586 QAAADSAAAAQ
+586 
-597 AAADS
+597 
-602 IEKVKAAEAAALV
+602 
-615 AAAEAK
+615 
-621 KARQDSIAA
+621 
-630 AKKAKADSVAA
+630 
-641 AKKAAAEEK
+641 
-650 KAAAEAK
+650 
-657 KAEEAR
+657 
-663 KKAEAAEAKKKAAE
+663 
-677 ERKAALEA
+677 
-685 KKAEEAKKKAEA
+685 
-697 AEAKK
+697 
-702 KAAEERKA
+702 
-710 AAAAKKAQQ
+710 
-719 DSIAAVKKAKAD
+719 
-731 SVAAVKKAKA
+731 
-741 DSVAAAKKAAA
+741 
-752 EAKKAEEAKKKAEA
+752 
-766 EEAKKKAAEEKK
+766 
-778 AAAEAKK
+778 
-785 AEAEKKKAEAAE
+785 
-797 AKKKAAEEK
+797 
-806 KAAAEAKKAQQ
+806 
-817 DSIAAVKKAKADSVA
+817 
-832 AAKKAAAEAKKAEE
+832 
-846 AKKKAEAAE
+846 
-855 AKKKA
+855 
-860 EEEKKAAAAAK
+860 
-871 KAQQDSIAAVKKAKA
+871 
-886 DSVAAAKKAAAEAKK
+886 
-901 AEEAKKKAD
+901 
-910 AEAAKKAEAEAK
+910 
-922 KAEAEAAKAEA
+922 
-933 EAKKAEAEAAKAEAE
+933 
-948 AKKAQ
+948 
-953 AEAQKAGAPAAE
+953 
-965 AKPAAQPAAKPAETK
+965 
-980 PAAAAKPAEAKPAA
+980 
-994 QPAAKPAAAP
+994 
-1004 AKK
+1004 

>member
-13 SVLAIAALYL
+13 SVLAIAALFL

-83 LAPFRVDGVTM
+83 LTPFRVDGVTM

-223 VARGDLVANPV
+223 IARGDLVANPV
-234 TFGQWMAFGIP
+234 SFGQWMAFGIP

-271 NIEGAGKFDTSPKAI
+271 KIEGAGKFDTSPKAI
-286 IVYVTFVVCVI
+286 IVYITFVVCVV
-297 LWVTGKNVHGIN
+297 LWVTGKGVHGIN

-378 GCGVICLFMAN
+378 GCGIICLFMAN

-455 TNGMAKTGIVMGIA
+455 TNGMAKTGIVMGLG
-469 GLALSWVMMI
+469 GLVISWVMMI
-479 FLAKVNFFG
+479 LLAKMNFFG
-488 TPTPKAAEA
+488 TPVPKAAEA
-497 LPAAPAAAEKVVEQP
+497 APAAPTAAEKVV
-512 APEAPATVVADSS
+512 APAAD
-525 VVDSTVV
+525 T
-532 DSAAVDSAVVDSAA
+532 AAPA
-546 VADSAVVDSAAQ
+546 VADSAAAVAADSTVAVAV
-558 AAADSAAAAQAAAD
+558 DSAAAAKVEVVD
-572 SAAAKAAADSAAAA
+572 SAAAKAAAPVDSAA
-586 QAAADSAAAAQ
+586 
-597 AAADS
+597 
-602 IEKVKAAEAAALV
+602 K
-615 AAAEAK
+615 
-621 KARQDSIAA
+621 
-630 AKKAKADSVAA
+630 
-641 AKKAAAEEK
+641 
-650 KAAAEAK
+650 
-657 KAEEAR
+657 
-663 KKAEAAEAKKKAAE
+663 
-677 ERKAALEA
+677 
-685 KKAEEAKKKAEA
+685 
-697 AEAKK
+697 
-702 KAAEERKA
+702 
-710 AAAAKKAQQ
+710 
-719 DSIAAVKKAKAD
+719 
-731 SVAAVKKAKA
+731 
-741 DSVAAAKKAAA
+741 
-752 EAKKAEEAKKKAEA
+752 
-766 EEAKKKAAEEKK
+766 
-778 AAAEAKK
+778 
-785 AEAEKKKAEAAE
+785 
-797 AKKKAAEEK
+797 
-806 KAAAEAKKAQQ
+806 
-817 DSIAAVKKAKADSVA
+817 
-832 AAKKAAAEAKKAEE
+832 
-846 AKKKAEAAE
+846 
-855 AKKKA
+855 
-860 EEEKKAAAAAK
+860 
-871 KAQQDSIAAVKKAKA
+871 
-886 DSVAAAKKAAAEAKK
+886 
-901 AEEAKKKAD
+901 
-910 AEAAKKAEAEAK
+910 
-922 KAEAEAAKAEA
+922 
-933 EAKKAEAEAAKAEAE
+933 
-948 AKKAQ
+948 
-953 AEAQKAGAPAAE
+953 
-965 AKPAAQPAAKPAETK
+965 
-980 PAAAAKPAEAKPAA
+980 
-994 QPAAKPAAAP
+994 
-1004 AKK
+1004 

>member
-13 SVLAIAALYL
+13 SVLAIVALFL

-77 TMSDSS
+77 TMSDSALS
-83 LAPFRVDGVTM
+83 PFRVDGVTM

-223 VARGDLVANPV
+223 IARGDLVANPV
-234 TFGQWMAFGIP
+234 SFGQWMAFGIP

-271 NIEGAGKFDTSPKAI
+271 KIEGAGKFDTSPKAI
-286 IVYVTFVVCVI
+286 IVYITFVVCVV
-297 LWVTGKNVHGIN
+297 LWVTGKGVHGIN

-370 WSPLALMI
+370 WSPFALMI
-378 GCGVICLFMAN
+378 GCGIICLFMAN

-455 TNGMAKTGIVMGIA
+455 TNGMAKTGIVMGLG
-469 GLALSWVMMI
+469 GLVISWVMMI
-479 FLAKVNFFG
+479 LLAKMNFFG
-488 TPTPKAAEA
+488 TPIPKAAEA
-497 LPAAPAAAEKVVEQP
+497 APAAPAAVEKVV
-512 APEAPATVVADSS
+512 APAAD
-525 VVDSTVV
+525 T
-532 DSAAVDSAVVDSAA
+532 AAPA
-546 VADSAVVDSAAQ
+546 VADSAAAVAADSTAAVAVDSAA
-558 AAADSAAAAQAAAD
+558 AAKVEVAADSAA
-572 SAAAKAAADSAAAA
+572 K
-586 QAAADSAAAAQ
+586 
-597 AAADS
+597 
-602 IEKVKAAEAAALV
+602 
-615 AAAEAK
+615 
-621 KARQDSIAA
+621 
-630 AKKAKADSVAA
+630 
-641 AKKAAAEEK
+641 
-650 KAAAEAK
+650 
-657 KAEEAR
+657 
-663 KKAEAAEAKKKAAE
+663 
-677 ERKAALEA
+677 
-685 KKAEEAKKKAEA
+685 
-697 AEAKK
+697 
-702 KAAEERKA
+702 
-710 AAAAKKAQQ
+710 
-719 DSIAAVKKAKAD
+719 
-731 SVAAVKKAKA
+731 
-741 DSVAAAKKAAA
+741 
-752 EAKKAEEAKKKAEA
+752 
-766 EEAKKKAAEEKK
+766 
-778 AAAEAKK
+778 
-785 AEAEKKKAEAAE
+785 
-797 AKKKAAEEK
+797 
-806 KAAAEAKKAQQ
+806 
-817 DSIAAVKKAKADSVA
+817 
-832 AAKKAAAEAKKAEE
+832 
-846 AKKKAEAAE
+846 
-855 AKKKA
+855 
-860 EEEKKAAAAAK
+860 
-871 KAQQDSIAAVKKAKA
+871 
-886 DSVAAAKKAAAEAKK
+886 
-901 AEEAKKKAD
+901 
-910 AEAAKKAEAEAK
+910 
-922 KAEAEAAKAEA
+922 
-933 EAKKAEAEAAKAEAE
+933 
-948 AKKAQ
+948 
-953 AEAQKAGAPAAE
+953 
-965 AKPAAQPAAKPAETK
+965 
-980 PAAAAKPAEAKPAA
+980 
-994 QPAAKPAAAP
+994 
-1004 AKK
+1004 

>member
-13 SVLAIAALYL
+13 SVLAIVALFL

-77 TMSDSS
+77 TMSDSALS
-83 LAPFRVDGVTM
+83 PFRVDGVTM

-223 VARGDLVANPV
+223 IARGDLVANPV
-234 TFGQWMAFGIP
+234 SFGQWMAFGIP
-245 YVIVLMVIAWLLLLK
+245 YVIILMVIAWVLLLK

-271 NIEGAGKFDTSPKAI
+271 KIEGAGKFDTSPKAI
-286 IVYVTFVVCVI
+286 IVYITFVVCVV
-297 LWVTGKNVHGIN
+297 LWVTGKGVHGIN

-378 GCGVICLFMAN
+378 GCGIICLFMAN

-455 TNGMAKTGIVMGIA
+455 TNGMAKTGIVMGLG
-469 GLALSWVMMI
+469 GLVISWVMMI
-479 FLAKVNFFG
+479 LLAKMNFFG
-488 TPTPKAAEA
+488 TPVPKAAEA
-497 LPAAPAAAEKVVEQP
+497 APAAPAAVEKVV
-512 APEAPATVVADSS
+512 APAAD
-525 VVDSTVV
+525 T
-532 DSAAVDSAVVDSAA
+532 AAPA
-546 VADSAVVDSAAQ
+546 VADSAAAVAADSTVAVAV
-558 AAADSAAAAQAAAD
+558 DSAAAAKVEVAAPAEE
-572 SAAAKAAADSAAAA
+572 KAAAPVDSAAAA
-586 QAAADSAAAAQ
+586 
-597 AAADS
+597 
-602 IEKVKAAEAAALV
+602 K
-615 AAAEAK
+615 
-621 KARQDSIAA
+621 
-630 AKKAKADSVAA
+630 
-641 AKKAAAEEK
+641 
-650 KAAAEAK
+650 
-657 KAEEAR
+657 
-663 KKAEAAEAKKKAAE
+663 
-677 ERKAALEA
+677 
-685 KKAEEAKKKAEA
+685 
-697 AEAKK
+697 
-702 KAAEERKA
+702 
-710 AAAAKKAQQ
+710 
-719 DSIAAVKKAKAD
+719 
-731 SVAAVKKAKA
+731 
-741 DSVAAAKKAAA
+741 
-752 EAKKAEEAKKKAEA
+752 
-766 EEAKKKAAEEKK
+766 
-778 AAAEAKK
+778 
-785 AEAEKKKAEAAE
+785 
-797 AKKKAAEEK
+797 
-806 KAAAEAKKAQQ
+806 
-817 DSIAAVKKAKADSVA
+817 
-832 AAKKAAAEAKKAEE
+832 
-846 AKKKAEAAE
+846 
-855 AKKKA
+855 
-860 EEEKKAAAAAK
+860 
-871 KAQQDSIAAVKKAKA
+871 
-886 DSVAAAKKAAAEAKK
+886 
-901 AEEAKKKAD
+901 
-910 AEAAKKAEAEAK
+910 
-922 KAEAEAAKAEA
+922 
-933 EAKKAEAEAAKAEAE
+933 
-948 AKKAQ
+948 
-953 AEAQKAGAPAAE
+953 
-965 AKPAAQPAAKPAETK
+965 
-980 PAAAAKPAEAKPAA
+980 
-994 QPAAKPAAAP
+994 
-1004 AKK
+1004 

>member
-13 SVLAIAALYL
+13 SVLAIVALFL

-83 LAPFRVDGVTM
+83 LTPFRVDGVTM

-182 EDDRGKA
+182 ENDRGKA

-223 VARGDLVANPV
+223 IARGDLVANPV
-234 TFGQWMAFGIP
+234 SFGQWMAFGIP
-245 YVIVLMVIAWLLLLK
+245 YVIILMVIAWILLLK
-260 IYPIKMKEMVL
+260 IYPIQMKEMSL

-286 IVYVTFVVCVI
+286 IVYITFVVCVV
-297 LWVTGKNVHGIN
+297 LWVTGKGVHGIN

-370 WSPLALMI
+370 WSPIALMI
-378 GCGVICLFMAN
+378 GCGIICLFMAN

-410 CQDNLVG
+410 CQDNLIG

-455 TNGMAKTGIVMGIA
+455 TRGMAITGVVMGIL
-469 GLALSWVMMI
+469 GLIVSWIMMI

-488 TPTPKAAEA
+488 TPVPKAAEA
-497 LPAAPAAAEKVVEQP
+497 APAAPVAAEKVVD
-512 APEAPATVVADSS
+512 APAAAAADTAAPVVADSTAA
-525 VVDSTVV
+525 VAADSTVAVSADTAAKVEVV
-532 DSAAVDSAVVDSAA
+532 DSA
-546 VADSAVVDSAAQ
+546 VA
-558 AAADSAAAAQAAAD
+558 
-572 SAAAKAAADSAAAA
+572 K
-586 QAAADSAAAAQ
+586 
-597 AAADS
+597 
-602 IEKVKAAEAAALV
+602 
-615 AAAEAK
+615 
-621 KARQDSIAA
+621 
-630 AKKAKADSVAA
+630 
-641 AKKAAAEEK
+641 
-650 KAAAEAK
+650 
-657 KAEEAR
+657 
-663 KKAEAAEAKKKAAE
+663 
-677 ERKAALEA
+677 
-685 KKAEEAKKKAEA
+685 
-697 AEAKK
+697 
-702 KAAEERKA
+702 
-710 AAAAKKAQQ
+710 
-719 DSIAAVKKAKAD
+719 
-731 SVAAVKKAKA
+731 
-741 DSVAAAKKAAA
+741 
-752 EAKKAEEAKKKAEA
+752 
-766 EEAKKKAAEEKK
+766 
-778 AAAEAKK
+778 
-785 AEAEKKKAEAAE
+785 
-797 AKKKAAEEK
+797 
-806 KAAAEAKKAQQ
+806 
-817 DSIAAVKKAKADSVA
+817 
-832 AAKKAAAEAKKAEE
+832 
-846 AKKKAEAAE
+846 
-855 AKKKA
+855 
-860 EEEKKAAAAAK
+860 
-871 KAQQDSIAAVKKAKA
+871 
-886 DSVAAAKKAAAEAKK
+886 
-901 AEEAKKKAD
+901 
-910 AEAAKKAEAEAK
+910 
-922 KAEAEAAKAEA
+922 
-933 EAKKAEAEAAKAEAE
+933 
-948 AKKAQ
+948 
-953 AEAQKAGAPAAE
+953 
-965 AKPAAQPAAKPAETK
+965 
-980 PAAAAKPAEAKPAA
+980 
-994 QPAAKPAAAP
+994 
-1004 AKK
+1004 

>member
-13 SVLAIAALYL
+13 SILAIAALFL

-65 STSML
+65 STSVL

-83 LAPFRVDGVTM
+83 LTPFRVDGVTM

-245 YVIVLMVIAWLLLLK
+245 YVLILMVVAWLLLLK
-260 IYPIKMKEMVL
+260 IYPIKMKQMVL

-286 IVYVTFVVCVI
+286 IVYVTFVVCVL

-356 GLAAHLIKTIPFAS
+356 GLAAHLIKTIPFAT

-427 VAFASSLGMSL
+427 VAFASALGMSL

-455 TNGMAKTGIVMGIA
+455 TNGMAKTGIVMGLL
-469 GLALSWVMMI
+469 GLALSWAMMI

-488 TPTPKAAEA
+488 TPVPKAVDKVAE
-497 LPAAPAAAEKVVEQP
+497 PAEVTKVAEQP
-512 APEAPATVVADSS
+512 APEVPAAVVADSS

-532 DSAAVDSAVVDSAA
+532 DSAAADSTVADSAAVDSAKADTAVVDS
-546 VADSAVVDSAAQ
+546 
-558 AAADSAAAAQAAAD
+558 
-572 SAAAKAAADSAAAA
+572 AAKAAADSAAAA
-586 QAAADSAAAAQ
+586 QAV
-597 AAADS
+597 ADS
-602 IEKVKAAEAAALV
+602 IEKAKADSVERAKAVADSIEQVKAAEAAALV
-615 AAAEAK
+615 
-621 KARQDSIAA
+621 
-630 AKKAKADSVAA
+630 
-641 AKKAAAEEK
+641 
-650 KAAAEAK
+650 
-657 KAEEAR
+657 
-663 KKAEAAEAKKKAAE
+663 
-677 ERKAALEA
+677 
-685 KKAEEAKKKAEA
+685 
-697 AEAKK
+697 
-702 KAAEERKA
+702 
-710 AAAAKKAQQ
+710 
-719 DSIAAVKKAKAD
+719 
-731 SVAAVKKAKA
+731 
-741 DSVAAAKKAAA
+741 AAA

-766 EEAKKKAAEEKK
+766 EEAKKKAEEEKK
-778 AAAEAKK
+778 AAIAAKK
-785 AEAEKKKAEAAE
+785 AR
-797 AKKKAAEEK
+797 
-806 KAAAEAKKAQQ
+806 Q

-832 AAKKAAAEAKKAEE
+832 AAKKAAAEAKKAEAE
-846 AKKKAEAAE
+846 KKKAEAAE

-860 EEEKKAAAAAK
+860 AEEKKAAAAAK

-901 AEEAKKKAD
+901 AEAEKKKAEAEEAKKKA
-910 AEAAKKAEAEAK
+910 AEEKKAAAEAK
-922 KAEAEAAKAEA
+922 KAEA
-933 EAKKAEAEAAKAEAE
+933 
-948 AKKAQ
+948 
-953 AEAQKAGAPAAE
+953 GSCRS
-965 AKPAAQPAAKPAETK
+965 
-980 PAAAAKPAEAKPAA
+980 
-994 QPAAKPAAAP
+994 
-1004 AKK
+1004 

>member
-13 SVLAIAALYL
+13 SVLAIAALFL

-83 LAPFRVDGVTM
+83 LTPFRVDGVTM

-245 YVIVLMVIAWLLLLK
+245 YVIILMVVAWLLLVK
-260 IYPIKMKEMVL
+260 IYPIKMKQMVL

-286 IVYVTFVVCVI
+286 IVYITFVVCVL

-370 WSPLALMI
+370 WSPLALMV
-378 GCGVICLFMAN
+378 GCGIICLFMAN

-455 TNGMAKTGIVMGIA
+455 TRGMAITGVVMGLV
-469 GLALSWVMMI
+469 GLVLSWGMMI
-479 FLAKVNFFG
+479 FLAHVNFFG
-488 TPTPKAAEA
+488 TPAPKAADKVAE
-497 LPAAPAAAEKVVEQP
+497 PAAVTKVVEPP
-512 APEAPATVVADSS
+512 APEAPAAVVADSS
-525 VVDSTVV
+525 VVDTTAV
-532 DSAAVDSAVVDSAA
+532 DSAAVDSAA
-546 VADSAVVDSAAQ
+546 VADSAVVDSNAAVV
-558 AAADSAAAAQAAAD
+558 DSAAAAQAAAD

-586 QAAADSAAAAQ
+586 QATADSIAAAKAT
-597 AAADS
+597 ADS
-602 IEKVKAAEAAALV
+602 IEQVKAAEAAALV

-621 KARQDSIAA
+621 KAR
-630 AKKAKADSVAA
+630 
-641 AKKAAAEEK
+641 
-650 KAAAEAK
+650 
-657 KAEEAR
+657 
-663 KKAEAAEAKKKAAE
+663 
-677 ERKAALEA
+677 
-685 KKAEEAKKKAEA
+685 
-697 AEAKK
+697 
-702 KAAEERKA
+702 
-710 AAAAKKAQQ
+710 
-719 DSIAAVKKAKAD
+719 
-731 SVAAVKKAKA
+731 
-741 DSVAAAKKAAA
+741 
-752 EAKKAEEAKKKAEA
+752 
-766 EEAKKKAAEEKK
+766 
-778 AAAEAKK
+778 
-785 AEAEKKKAEAAE
+785 
-797 AKKKAAEEK
+797 
-806 KAAAEAKKAQQ
+806 Q

-832 AAKKAAAEAKKAEE
+832 AAKKAAAEAKKAEAEKKKAEAEE
-846 AKKKAEAAE
+846 AKKKAA
-855 AKKKA
+855 
-860 EEEKKAAAAAK
+860 EEKKAAAAAK

-910 AEAAKKAEAEAK
+910 EAAAKKAEAEAKKAEAEAKKAEAEAKKAEAEAK
-922 KAEAEAAKAEA
+922 KAEAEAAKAQA
-933 EAKKAEAEAAKAEAE
+933 EAKKAEAA
-948 AKKAQ
+948 
-953 AEAQKAGAPAAE
+953 APA
-965 AKPAAQPAAKPAETK
+965 PAAKPAEAPK
-980 PAAAAKPAEAKPAA
+980 AAA

>member
-13 SVLAIAALYL
+13 SVLAIAALFL

-65 STSML
+65 STSVL

-83 LAPFRVDGVTM
+83 LSPFRVDGVTM

-234 TFGQWMAFGIP
+234 SFGQWMAFGIP
-245 YVIVLMVIAWLLLLK
+245 YVIILMVIAWLLLLK

-286 IVYVTFVVCVI
+286 IVYITFVVCVV
-297 LWVTGKNVHGIN
+297 LWVTGKGVHGIN

-378 GCGVICLFMAN
+378 GCGIICLFMAN

-455 TNGMAKTGIVMGIA
+455 TNGMAKTGIVMGLS
-469 GLALSWVMMI
+469 GLVLSWVMMI

-488 TPTPKAAEA
+488 TPVPKAAEA
-497 LPAAPAAAEKVVEQP
+497 APAAPAAAEKVVE
-512 APEAPATVVADSS
+512 APAAP
-525 VVDSTVV
+525 
-532 DSAAVDSAVVDSAA
+532 A
-546 VADSAVVDSAAQ
+546 VADSAAAVAADSTVAVAV
-558 AAADSAAAAQAAAD
+558 DSAAAAKVEVAAPAD
-572 SAAAKAAADSAAAA
+572 SAAAK
-586 QAAADSAAAAQ
+586 
-597 AAADS
+597 
-602 IEKVKAAEAAALV
+602 
-615 AAAEAK
+615 
-621 KARQDSIAA
+621 
-630 AKKAKADSVAA
+630 
-641 AKKAAAEEK
+641 
-650 KAAAEAK
+650 
-657 KAEEAR
+657 
-663 KKAEAAEAKKKAAE
+663 
-677 ERKAALEA
+677 
-685 KKAEEAKKKAEA
+685 
-697 AEAKK
+697 
-702 KAAEERKA
+702 
-710 AAAAKKAQQ
+710 
-719 DSIAAVKKAKAD
+719 
-731 SVAAVKKAKA
+731 
-741 DSVAAAKKAAA
+741 
-752 EAKKAEEAKKKAEA
+752 
-766 EEAKKKAAEEKK
+766 
-778 AAAEAKK
+778 
-785 AEAEKKKAEAAE
+785 
-797 AKKKAAEEK
+797 
-806 KAAAEAKKAQQ
+806 
-817 DSIAAVKKAKADSVA
+817 
-832 AAKKAAAEAKKAEE
+832 
-846 AKKKAEAAE
+846 
-855 AKKKA
+855 
-860 EEEKKAAAAAK
+860 
-871 KAQQDSIAAVKKAKA
+871 
-886 DSVAAAKKAAAEAKK
+886 
-901 AEEAKKKAD
+901 
-910 AEAAKKAEAEAK
+910 
-922 KAEAEAAKAEA
+922 
-933 EAKKAEAEAAKAEAE
+933 
-948 AKKAQ
+948 
-953 AEAQKAGAPAAE
+953 
-965 AKPAAQPAAKPAETK
+965 
-980 PAAAAKPAEAKPAA
+980 
-994 QPAAKPAAAP
+994 
-1004 AKK
+1004 